1 MQEITPSELAA
12 MLNQPMAVPVLL
24 LDVREV
30 WEWEL
35 THLSG
40 SVHIP
45 MNLIPIR
52 HNELPDETLIV
63 AICHHGVR
71 SLQVANYL
79 KNVGFDQV
87 VSLQSGLDGWAL
99 QVDPSIR
106 RY

>member
-1 MQEITPSELAA
+1 MKEITPSELTA

-35 THLSG
+35 AHLPG

-87 VSLQSGLDGWAL
+87 VSLQSGLDGWAV